1 VVGGLV
7 SQNSVPV
14 VVDELNVVPVGVEQE
29 GAVVRR
35 AVLGARPRRAVV
47 AVRRVDAGLPERVD
61 LCAVAGAVA
70 EMKPSRSFATK
81 FCDLTEIPADLPPWL
96 AC

>member
-7 SQNSVPV
+7 SQNSVLV
-14 VVDELNVVPVGVEQE
+14 VVDELNVVPVGSSRKS
-29 GAVVRR
+29 VVPR
-35 AVLGARPRRAVV
+35 AVLGARPRRVVV
-47 AVRRVDAGLPERVD
+47 AVRRVAAGLPERVD
-61 LCAVAGAVA
+61 LCSVAGAEA
-70 EMKPSRSFATK
+70 EMKPSMSFATK